1 MDPGF
6 VALEGIDHRLISY
19 EPADNIETA
28 AQRRATEVSRILK
41 TMVVRIEA
49 EQYVLVL
56 VPGDRLIDWK
66 ALRGHLGV
74 RRLALADEEEA
85 FAATGYRRG
94 TITPFGAD
102 GGWPVIVDASAV
114 GSGETSVGSGT
125 PGVAVHLD
133 ADDLIAAVGADLAA
147 VTKVVDP

>member
-1 MDPGF
+1 MDQPEF
-6 VALEGIDHRLISY
+6 SALDGIDHRFVSY
-19 EPADNIETA
+19 EPAEDIETA
-28 AQRRATEVSRILK
+28 AQRRGTEVTRILK
-41 TMVVRIEA
+41 TMVVHLGA

-94 TITPFGAD
+94 TITPFGAA
-102 GGWPVIVDASAV
+102 GWPVIVDALAA
-114 GSGETSVGSGT
+114 GSGETSVLCCGFTRIGST
-125 PGVAVHLD
+125 LPW
-133 ADDLIAAVGADLAA
+133 
-147 VTKVVDP
+147 